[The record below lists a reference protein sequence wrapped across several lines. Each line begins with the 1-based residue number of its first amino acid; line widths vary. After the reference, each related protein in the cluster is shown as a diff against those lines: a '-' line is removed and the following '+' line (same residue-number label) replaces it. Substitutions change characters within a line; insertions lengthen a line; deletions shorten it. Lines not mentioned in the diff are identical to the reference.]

1 MNKIKKFLT
10 ILVVIYALFFQNTVL
25 AKTINFA
32 VASDIHY
39 KTSNDSNTIQEK
51 ALNGF
56 IDRVNENNYD
66 FVIFLGDNID
76 KSKQKELESFLNKIK
91 LIKTPYYLVM
101 GNKDVHKIS
110 GLDKKDYLAIVSKHN
125 KYQKKATNNYAFK
138 PTSDVTVI
146 VLDSVSSGMPT
157 NHGIFSKTTLSWLD
171 ETLEKNKRKK
181 VLIFQHVPYLPPYE
195 KEGHSI
201 LEKQEYKAI
210 LSKHKN
216 ILGVI
221 SGHYHKEGFA
231 YDGSGVG
238 HYCAP
243 ALSESPFYYVDAQ
256 VKYTKPLIFKGR
268 NFKIDGTVKP
278 AI

>member
-1 MNKIKKFLT
+1 MNKIKKLLT
-10 ILVVIYALFFQNTVL
+10 IFTIMIALFCQNSTQ
-25 AKTINFA
+25 AKTLNFA
-32 VASDIHY
+32 IASDIHY
-39 KTSNDSNTIQEK
+39 KTSADGNTIQEK

-76 KSKQKELESFLNKIK
+76 KSKKKELESFLHKIK
-91 LIKTPYYLVM
+91 SIKSPYYLVM

-110 GLDKKDYLAIVSKHN
+110 GLDKNDYLAIVSKQN
-125 KYQKKATNNYAFK
+125 KYQKRATNNYIFK
-138 PTSDVTVI
+138 PTTDITVI

-157 NHGIFSKTTLSWLD
+157 NHGIFSAKTLSWLD
-171 ETLEKNKRKK
+171 NTLEKNKRKK

-195 KEGHSI
+195 KEGYDI

-216 ILGVI
+216 ILAVI

-231 YDGSGVG
+231 YDGSNVA

-243 ALSESPFYYVDAQ
+243 ALSEQPFYYVEGKIQ
-256 VKYTKPLIFKGR
+256 YTKPLIFKGR
-268 NFKIDGTVKP
+268 NFKIDGIVKP

>member
-1 MNKIKKFLT
+1 MKKIKKLLT
-10 ILVVIYALFFQNTVL
+10 IFVLGFALLGQNAVY
-25 AKTINFA
+25 AKTLNFA
-32 VASDIHY
+32 IASDIHY
-39 KTSNDSNTIQEK
+39 KTSNDGNTIQEK

-76 KSKQKELESFLNKIK
+76 RSKMKELGTFLNKIK
-91 LIKTPYYLVM
+91 AINVPYYLVM

-110 GLDKKDYLAIVSKHN
+110 GLDKKVYLAEVSKHN
-125 KYQKKATNNYAFK
+125 KYQKNATNNYTFK
-138 PTSDVTVI
+138 PTSDITVV

-157 NHGIFSKTTLSWLD
+157 NHGVFSKKTLSWLD

-195 KEGHSI
+195 KEGYDI

-216 ILGVI
+216 ILAVI
-221 SGHYHKEGFA
+221 GGHYHKESFA

-243 ALSESPFYYVDAQ
+243 ALSEEPFYYVDAQ
-256 VKYTKPLIFKGR
+256 VKYTKPFIFRGR
-268 NFKIDGTVKP
+268 NFKMDGTVKP

>member
-1 MNKIKKFLT
+1 MNKIKKLLT
-10 ILVVIYALFFQNTVL
+10 ILAVTVALFIPNVVI

-32 VASDIHY
+32 IASDINY
-39 KTSNDSNTIQEK
+39 KISNDGNTLQEK
-51 ALNGF
+51 VLNGF

-91 LIKTPYYLVM
+91 AIKTPYYLVM

-110 GLDKKDYLAIVSKHN
+110 GLDKKDYLTIVSKHN
-125 KYQKKATNNYAFK
+125 KYQKKATNNYTFR
-138 PTSDVTVI
+138 PTADLTVI

-157 NHGIFSKTTLSWLD
+157 NHGIFNKKTLSWLD
-171 ETLEKNKRKK
+171 TTLEKNKRRK
-181 VLIFQHVPYLPPYE
+181 VLIFQHIPYLPPYE
-195 KEGHSI
+195 KEGYDI
-201 LEKQEYKAI
+201 LDKQEYKAV

-216 ILGVI
+216 ILAVI
-221 SGHYHKEGFA
+221 SGHYHKEGFS

-243 ALSESPFYYVDAQ
+243 ALSEEPFYYVDAQ